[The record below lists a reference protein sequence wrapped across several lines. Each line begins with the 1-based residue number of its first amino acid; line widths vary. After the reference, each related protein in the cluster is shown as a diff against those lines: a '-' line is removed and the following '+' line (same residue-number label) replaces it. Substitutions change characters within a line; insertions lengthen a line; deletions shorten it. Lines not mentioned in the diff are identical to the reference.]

1 MRQTQL
7 ETNGY
12 AVTGPL
18 LDAAEIDAIAAALAR
33 DYKGGAGSRSMLAIA
48 WVGELAQRL
57 KRHPAIA
64 AALPEGAVAV
74 QCTYLKKYKE
84 QNWLVPPHQD
94 LSIPVKARVEHPE
107 LAGWSE
113 KDGSLFVQ
121 PPVGVLDTL
130 VGVRLH
136 LDECGADD
144 GPLRVVPGSH
154 RAGRLS
160 VEGLLM
166 ARARGGEVVCTVPMG
181 GAMLLKPLLIH
192 ASSKIKGRNPRRV
205 LHFVFGPAT
214 LPFGLEWLH
223 AHP

>member
-1 MRQTQL
+1 MRHAEL

-18 LDAAEIDAIAAALAR
+18 LDADEIEGIAATLAR
-33 DYKGGAGSRSMLAIA
+33 NVKTGVGSRGMLASP
-48 WVGELAQRL
+48 WVSELARRL
-57 KRHPAIA
+57 QSHPAIL
-64 AALPEGAVAV
+64 AALPQGAVAV

-121 PPVGVLDTL
+121 PPVGVLESL

-136 LDECGADD
+136 LDECGVDD

-154 RAGRLS
+154 RNGRLS

-166 ARARGGEVVCTVPMG
+166 ARARSGEVACTVPRG
-181 GAMLLKPLLIH
+181 AAMLLKPLLIH

-205 LHFVFGPAT
+205 LHFVFGPAA

-223 AHP
+223 AN